1 MKNAEN
7 CNVNVVVVAVI
18 CAWIRDI
25 REAWLKRSDP
35 VLNSAWQR
43 VRDIC
48 KMNLTGDRWQT
59 TDGGRPVKKAGK
71 SVAWQSVTRW
81 EQREKMRQAAHTARL
96 FGDTWGGNENAQGTR
111 KRDHLRGR
119 KAHDRGTAEPW
130 SRPSENRELRTHLV
144 CPVSGHPIREG
155 SGFRVCGE
163 AAVGY
168 ALSPRPT
175 LASRGHLATRVKRS
189 PAQHHHREAS
199 TRPSISPLVTRVYVA
214 PRHNT
219 HNSRHRHHGQFRQQA
234 YRSATRLSIS
244 TTTNAAARR
253 PFWASLRGAL
263 QADDAKLP
271 LFCECATSAHRPG
284 PQRSLT
290 C

>member
-1 MKNAEN
+1 M
-7 CNVNVVVVAVI
+7 
-18 CAWIRDI
+18 
-25 REAWLKRSDP
+25 
-35 VLNSAWQR
+35 
-43 VRDIC
+43 
-48 KMNLTGDRWQT
+48 
-59 TDGGRPVKKAGK
+59 
-71 SVAWQSVTRW
+71 
-81 EQREKMRQAAHTARL
+81 
-96 FGDTWGGNENAQGTR
+96 
-111 KRDHLRGR
+111 
-119 KAHDRGTAEPW
+119 
-130 SRPSENRELRTHLV
+130 

-253 PFWASLRGAL
+253 PFERACAVHSKQTMRNCPYFANAQHPRIARALNDHLRANNAPISLRHSPISRENL
-263 QADDAKLP
+263 QID
-271 LFCECATSAHRPG
+271 TSDHG
-284 PQRSLT
+284 NTNTIYMYTSLE
-290 C
+290 